1 MSRNHTHMTRLLGV
15 VLAACLLVP
24 AAVAHGAGNP
34 NCTPQAGQAFIE
46 QGRYDKA
53 VQEFS
58 CVIAAQPTEAD
69 GYRGRAEARLLL
81 GRYADA
87 FADYARITAFVEP
100 VHAGALQTVLA
111 GYDARLAGA
120 PNNVAALTGASFARW
135 VDFQYPQAIQVL
147 NHLLDVRPDDPFGT
161 LFRGSSR
168 VLKGVTKEL
177 GVADLE
183 RAIELAPTSPDVRFI
198 VADAYTFGQPDPE
211 RAFSEATLALQW
223 GLDTPRVHALLG
235 AALNTFGE
243 TAAAA
248 GHIATHIEQ
257 VTTELVP
264 TSSLDSGETLTLD
277 VVPGRT
283 FAIPVAVVAGQ
294 PISISVGSKDY
305 WDSIAVLLS
314 PDGTP
319 VVGSDDDSGYH
330 AAFDWIAE
338 ETGTYWLRVTFFE
351 AVNTGQL
358 VVTLD

>member
-1 MSRNHTHMTRLLGV
+1 MKRTLVTALV
-15 VLAACLLVP
+15 AVAALLVP
-24 AAVAHGAGNP
+24 AAAAHGASSNST
-34 NCTPQAGQAFIE
+34 CTGEKGQAFIE

-53 VQEFS
+53 IQEFS
-58 CVIAAQPTEAD
+58 CVIEAQPTEVD
-69 GYRGRAEARLLL
+69 GYRGRAEAKLLL
-81 GRYADA
+81 GRYAEA
-87 FADYARITAFVEP
+87 FADYARITAVVEP
-100 VHAGALQTVLA
+100 VHANALQTVLA
-111 GYDARLAGA
+111 GYDDRLAQA
-120 PNNVAALTGASFARW
+120 PDDLAALTGASFARW

-168 VLKGVTKEL
+168 VLRGVTVAW

-198 VADAYTFGQPDPE
+198 VADAYTYGRPDPE
-211 RAFSEATLALQW
+211 RAFAEASLALQW

-235 AALNTFGE
+235 AALNAFGE

-264 TSSLDSGETLTLD
+264 TSTLDSGETLTVDL
-277 VVPGRT
+277 VAGRT
-283 FAIPVAVVAGQ
+283 YAMPVPVVAGQ
-294 PISISVGSKDY
+294 PISVSVGSKDY

-319 VVGSDDDSGYH
+319 VVGSDDESAYH

-338 ETGTYWLRVTFFE
+338 QTGTYWLHVTFFE

-358 VVTLD
+358 VVTRD